1 MWDWRYPIDDIR
13 AEVREAR
20 SKGNEFMYLDH
31 IDASLDSISS
41 MYSSLEIEDAKKEN
55 TGHDD
60 FHEFIQDQKSMVSGT
75 YEHAKQYANII
86 ILGGYAGLFTIWNF
100 SRDELIGWQV
110 LLVGLFSL
118 ISLLAFISF
127 EIFASW
133 VRASQVNNQF
143 AELEEAE
150 RLHEFPRNHGKDELE
165 RAQRFMKVWPYFFF
179 TAVGFALVAVA
190 ILVYAFVSGLLLGLY

>member
-1 MWDWRYPIDDIR
+1 MWDWRYPVDDLR

-20 SKGNEFMYLDH
+20 SKGDEFMYLDH
-31 IDASLDSISS
+31 VDASLDSITST
-41 MYSSLEIEDAKKEN
+41 YSSLEIEDAKKEN
-55 TGHDD
+55 TGQDD
-60 FHEFIQDQKSMVSGT
+60 FHEFIQEQKSVVSGT

-118 ISLLAFISF
+118 TSLLAFISF

-150 RLHEFPRNHGKDELE
+150 RLHEFPKNYGKDELQ
-165 RAQRFMKVWPYFFF
+165 RTQRFMKIWPYFFF
-179 TAVGFALVAVA
+179 TAVGFALGAVA

>member
-1 MWDWRYPIDDIR
+1 MWDWRYPIDDLR
-13 AEVREAR
+13 GEVREAR
-20 SKGNEFMYLDH
+20 SKGDEFLYLDD

-55 TGHDD
+55 TGQDD
-60 FHEFIQDQKSMVSGT
+60 LSEFIQEQKSVVSGT

-110 LLVGLFSL
+110 MLVGLFSL

-150 RLHEFPRNHGKDELE
+150 RLHEFPKNYGKDELQ
-165 RAQRFMKVWPYFFF
+165 RTKRFMKVWPYFFF
-179 TAVGFALVAVA
+179 TAVGFALGAVA
-190 ILVYAFVSGLLLGLY
+190 ILVYSFVSGLLLGLY